1 MVEAAGLL
9 NIRGMDNLITELLGV
24 AVLALAVSVAIRAHG
39 GRFTKVVEM
48 IVVVLIAALIAGLA
62 HGTNFAD
69 VGTKLF
75 STIFG

>member
-1 MVEAAGLL
+1 VVEAAGLL
-9 NIRGMDNLITELLGV
+9 NIRGMDNLITALLGV

-48 IVVVLIAALIAGLA
+48 IVIVLIAALIAGLA
-62 HGTNFAD
+62 HGANFAS
-69 VGTKLF
+69 VGAKLF